1 LPTPPASP
9 PPVRALFRAA
19 VDPIRAFLALEA
31 ASGILLLASA
41 IAALAWVNLGG
52 AESYEAVFTYRL
64 TLGAGQALVTFSA
77 RALVND
83 GLMALFF
90 FVVGMEIKREL
101 AVGELRT
108 RAQAALPAI
117 AAMGGMLLPAL
128 VFLAWN
134 AGGAGAH
141 GWGIPMATD
150 IAFSIG
156 VLRLLRSRVPHA
168 LIVFVTALA
177 IFDDIGGILV
187 IALFYGHGIA
197 GGWLLAAGAVTLG
210 LVVMSRA
217 RVHHAAPYALAGALL
232 WVALHHAGIHATIA
246 GVVVGLAIPARAR
259 TEAGTALED
268 LEPPL
273 TRFIHFLH
281 PWVAYLIM
289 PLFALA
295 NSGVDLR
302 RLDASQLTGAVAM
315 GTATAL
321 VLGKLA
327 GIFSFTALA
336 VRARLAPMPGG
347 VSHAKLLGVS
357 LVAGVGFTVALFIAG
372 LAYPSHPEL
381 LDEAKV
387 GILGGSLLA
396 GVAGAVLLRLT
407 PALGATPAAD

>member
-1 LPTPPASP
+1 
-9 PPVRALFRAA
+9 
-19 VDPIRAFLALEA
+19 
-31 ASGILLLASA
+31 
-41 IAALAWVNLGG
+41 
-52 AESYEAVFTYRL
+52 
-64 TLGAGQALVTFSA
+64 
-77 RALVND
+77 
-83 GLMALFF
+83 
-90 FVVGMEIKREL
+90 
-101 AVGELRT
+101 
-108 RAQAALPAI
+108 
-117 AAMGGMLLPAL
+117 
-128 VFLAWN
+128 
-134 AGGAGAH
+134 
-141 GWGIPMATD
+141 
-150 IAFSIG
+150 
-156 VLRLLRSRVPHA
+156 
-168 LIVFVTALA
+168 
-177 IFDDIGGILV
+177 
-187 IALFYGHGIA
+187 
-197 GGWLLAAGAVTLG
+197 
-210 LVVMSRA
+210 
-217 RVHHAAPYALAGALL
+217 
-232 WVALHHAGIHATIA
+232 
-246 GVVVGLAIPARAR
+246 VVVGLAIPARAR

>member
-217 RVHHAAPYALAGALL
+217 RVHHAAPYAL
-232 WVALHHAGIHATIA
+232 
-246 GVVVGLAIPARAR
+246 VVVGLAIPARAR